1 MQDLL
6 AEGGRRRAHCVC
18 LRRRGSVSTV
28 ALVFSDEHVLQGAV
42 GEGGVGGTKNSADSS
57 SSKNDSPSSVA
68 HAVASLAPEQSLAA
82 AKRGG
87 VLVVL
92 ARAVVNLRY
101 SGASSYEVVSHT
113 IIYISAL

>member
-1 MQDLL
+1 LV
-6 AEGGRRRAHCVC
+6 AEGGRRRAQCVC

-42 GEGGVGGTKNSADSS
+42 GEGGVGGAKNGAER
-57 SSKNDSPSSVA
+57 SSKKGSAESSVG
-68 HAVASLAPEQSLAA
+68 HAIASLAPEHSLAA
-82 AKRGG
+82 VKRGG

-101 SGASSYEVVSHT
+101 SSFQLTAISYD
-113 IIYISAL
+113 I